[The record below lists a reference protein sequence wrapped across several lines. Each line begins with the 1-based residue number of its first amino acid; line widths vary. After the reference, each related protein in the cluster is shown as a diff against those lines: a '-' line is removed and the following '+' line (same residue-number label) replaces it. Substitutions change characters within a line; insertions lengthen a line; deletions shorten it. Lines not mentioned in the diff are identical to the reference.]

1 MNVVFLDKFGKDLD
15 KIRNE
20 KFLARIATVIEE
32 LEQAD
37 TLSDVKNLKKMKGYT
52 ISYRI
57 RIGSYRLGFYFE
69 NDTVELARIVL
80 RKDIYKY
87 FPNK

>member
-20 KFLARIATVIEE
+20 KVLARIATVIEE
-32 LEQAD
+32 LEQAG
-37 TLSDVKNLKKMKGYT
+37 TLSDVKNLKKMRGHT

-57 RIGSYRLGFYFE
+57 RIG
-69 NDTVELARIVL
+69 N
-80 RKDIYKY
+80 
-87 FPNK
+87 